1 MLQQWNTVLAC
12 LDQPAFIR
20 DASGIRLVNAAAAR
34 LGLQVGSDGIPAEL
48 PPVEQGPCSCSCRI
62 GEQYWQVQVRDAQ
75 TLQLVMLQPLEIRA
89 MEAASAAARALRDPL
104 QQISVVTSKLWPYLE
119 EQEDERIQQG
129 TASITRGLHR
139 LLRVVNNLTDLELQ
153 TDLPLL
159 MKKRTLCN
167 GFLTDFAE
175 QVQPLVE
182 STGRRMV
189 LECPDRRFYALM
201 DARMVERALLNLLL
215 NAIQHT
221 PEGGCITLRG
231 SAQSKQCCFVVENEG
246 DVIGEAALAGLFE
259 RYKRPELALQSPG
272 AGLGLTVARNVALAH
287 GGNLLARPNPA
298 GGLCVVLTV
307 EMAELRFGE
316 EPVYSPVKIDRFGGF
331 DNCLTELSD
340 VLGDRWFDS
349 RALD

>member
-34 LGLQVGSDGIPAEL
+34 FGLQVGSDGIPAEL

-75 TLQLVMLQPLEIRA
+75 ALQLVMLQPLETKAI
-89 MEAASAAARALRDPL
+89 EVASAAARELRDPL
-104 QQISVVTSKLWPYLE
+104 QQISVATSKLWPYLE

-167 GFLTDFAE
+167 GFLADFAE

-246 DVIGEAALAGLFE
+246 DVKILSSFFYTAAFPQGGEACIMGWNPNFFMDVGAYAVCFE
-259 RYKRPELALQSPG
+259 DLKRQPDRHVHRG
-272 AGLGLTVARNVALAH
+272 ARRKRRFH
-287 GGNLLARPNPA
+287 GHVHGHL
-298 GGLCVVLTV
+298 
-307 EMAELRFGE
+307 
-316 EPVYSPVKIDRFGGF
+316 
-331 DNCLTELSD
+331 
-340 VLGDRWFDS
+340 
-349 RALD
+349 